1 MHTKVQ
7 AGAAAGRLAAEIAL
21 NRPFRGDGE
30 VAFLAL
36 VWTWERLEALARDF
50 FPRHGITAAQFNAL
64 MILWD
69 YRDRPLRQHELA
81 ELLVVNR
88 ATAGGVIARMER
100 AGWIDRVVDPA
111 DSRARLVRI
120 SPAGIAKLKAVR
132 GPYYRVIARLF
143 PKAEAGAMRSHV
155 EYLQRLRDRVAALAK
170 PGESSRR

>member
-1 MHTKVQ
+1 MHTKSQ
-7 AGAAAGRLAAEIAL
+7 AAGAAARLKAEIAL
-21 NRPFRGDGE
+21 NRPFRGEAE

-69 YRDRPLRQHELA
+69 HRDRPLRQHEVA
-81 ELLVVNR
+81 RLLVVNR
-88 ATAGGVIARMER
+88 ATAGGVIARIEK

-120 SPAGIAKLKAVR
+120 SKAGIAKLKGVR

-143 PKAEAGAMRSHV
+143 PRAETGAMRFHV
-155 EYLQRLRDRVAALAK
+155 EYLERLRERLAAL
-170 PGESSRR
+170 PESGAG